1 VGAYDQASRYITK
14 ARPSAFFS
22 WRAPALGHRWAFRG
36 WLDTRGIAFPGEPD
50 RTCDTVAEFVHRND
64 PEHRV
69 VVDVEFEAEP
79 DADMLERM
87 GEYAFRLRR
96 ERRYGPGQA
105 GKYAVLSLLVNLT
118 GAEQTRELN
127 MVAEGWDD
135 ASLRLLVSQA
145 TLSREDATQALARI
159 AAGELERWVLPWL
172 PLLHGAAEPG
182 NLAEWLRL
190 AAQEPDSRSRSDFG
204 ALALVFADLA
214 GTGPTWRAA
223 LQGWNMRQSQQ
234 VLEWQEEARKETR
247 IEQSREYLLQALELR
262 FGAPVPT
269 ELAAAI
275 NACEDIQELK
285 RWFVASQTSPS
296 LDAFRA
302 AVGQ

>member
-1 VGAYDQASRYITK
+1 MTK
-14 ARPSAFFS
+14 ARPGAFFT
-22 WRAPALGHRWAFRG
+22 WRASALGRRWTFGG

-50 RTCDTVAEFVHRND
+50 RTCDTVAEFISRDD
-64 PEHRV
+64 PQRRA

-79 DADMLERM
+79 DADMLERL

-118 GAEQTRELN
+118 GAEQTHELN
-127 MVAEGWDD
+127 MVAEAWDD
-135 ASLRLLVSQA
+135 AGLRLLVSQA
-145 TLSREDATQALARI
+145 TLSQEDATQTLARI

-172 PLLHGAAEPG
+172 PLLHGAAEPA

-204 ALALVFADLA
+204 ALALVFAELA
-214 GTGPTWRAA
+214 GTGPMWRTA

-234 VLEWQEEARKETR
+234 VLEWQEEARKEAR
-247 IEQSREYLLQALELR
+247 VEQAREDLLQALELR
-262 FGAPVPT
+262 FGAPVPAD
-269 ELAAAI
+269 LAAAI
-275 NACEDIQELK
+275 NAHENLQELK
-285 RWFVASQTSPS
+285 RWFVASQTTPS